1 MLKWLSRRTG
11 AAILTAAVLFL
22 AACSSGGTATP
33 IASTASSAAASAAP
47 AASDTP
53 APSGEVTALMLGWP
67 DQDGTDP
74 ATGRPV
80 KGIGYLKTTFEASHP
95 GITLN
100 IVNIPYGSGATGYG
114 PKTESMVLANEAC
127 VYTMPAV
134 QDYAQRGLLQNLDA
148 LIANDPGFVNP
159 WGVNL
164 DTYRMWGTE
173 SPDGAGI
180 PDGLWAVP
188 SSSDHRIINW
198 DAKLFTDW
206 GVEPLTKYPT
216 IEEIETKA
224 PKLTG
229 TNPVTGQQNYGFW
242 YQGKYTVLQ
251 FLTVGHAFGGHS
263 AVVGADGK
271 VTVTWNTPEYLAALK
286 WFLKMAQYA
295 PPGALAADAMP
306 PGFMTDESTVAII
319 PDGEPGYYLAALL
332 AKPEL
337 RDRFRVSGNI
347 VGPDGL
353 GGLRS
358 QGPMTM
364 AASCPNKP
372 AAWEV
377 LKFLAG
383 SRDAQRYY
391 FETNGLLPTL
401 ADSTGLVPELDA
413 LPDADVILNATSK
426 GQEINR
432 FPPKPRFALQAWLEA
447 ALAGTATP
455 EEALANA
462 QKETD
467 DFMAQQP

>member
-1 MLKWLSRRTG
+1 MTKWLWRRTG
-11 AAILTAAVLFL
+11 VALTAVALSL
-22 AACSSGGTATP
+22 AACSPGSTATP
-33 IASTASSAAASAAP
+33 GASTAGGGPATGAP
-47 AASDTP
+47 G
-53 APSGEVTALMLGWP
+53 PSGEVTALMLGWP

-74 ATGRPV
+74 ATGRAV

-95 GITLN
+95 GITLT

-127 VYTMPAV
+127 LYTMPAV
-134 QDYAQRGLLQNLDA
+134 QDYAHRGLLANLDT
-148 LIANDPGFVNP
+148 LIANDPTFDNP

-164 DTYRMWGTE
+164 EAERRWGRET
-173 SPDGAGI
+173 PDGPGI
-180 PDGLWAVP
+180 PDGLWSVP

-198 DAKLFTDW
+198 DAKLFKDW
-206 GVEPLTKYPT
+206 GVEPLSKYPT
-216 IEEIETKA
+216 LQEIEEKA

-229 TNPVTGQQNYGFW
+229 INPVSGEQDYGFW

-251 FLTVGHAFGGHS
+251 FLTVGHAFGGS
-263 AVVGADGK
+263 SGSVDADGK

-286 WFLKMAQYA
+286 WFIKMAQYA

-306 PGFMTDESTVAII
+306 PGFLTDENTVAII
-319 PDGEPGYYLAALL
+319 PDGEPGYYLAPLI

-347 VGPDGL
+347 VGQDGR

-364 AASCPNKP
+364 AASCPNKA

-377 LKFLAG
+377 LKFLGG
-383 SRDAQRYY
+383 SREAQRYY

-401 ADSTGLVPELDA
+401 EDTEGLLPELA
-413 LPDADVILNATSK
+413 PLPDADVILNATSK

-455 EEALANA
+455 EEALLNA